1 MRTTGR
7 SLADKLKND
16 HGGSSYALF
25 AAMTM
30 AKLAVDSGD
39 LDKAVNELKWVLAN
53 GAEGSIEILSKI
65 RLARVLSA
73 QELYEEALV
82 VLEPKLDLAA
92 HRSTWEEVR
101 GDVYLSMDRLDEARQ
116 AYQLAVS
123 SLSQVGSRP
132 YLNMKLADLTFP
144 LMDNPGEAAP
154 EATDLGTGDLETIDE
169 GTVVEE
175 TTEDTAEKAILSPEE
190 EQ

>member
-1 MRTTGR
+1 
-7 SLADKLKND
+7 
-16 HGGSSYALF
+16 
-25 AAMTM
+25 
-30 AKLAVDSGD
+30 
-39 LDKAVNELKWVLAN
+39 
-53 GAEGSIEILSKI
+53 
-65 RLARVLSA
+65 
-73 QELYEEALV
+73 
-82 VLEPKLDLAA
+82 
-92 HRSTWEEVR
+92 
-101 GDVYLSMDRLDEARQ
+101 MDRLDEARQ